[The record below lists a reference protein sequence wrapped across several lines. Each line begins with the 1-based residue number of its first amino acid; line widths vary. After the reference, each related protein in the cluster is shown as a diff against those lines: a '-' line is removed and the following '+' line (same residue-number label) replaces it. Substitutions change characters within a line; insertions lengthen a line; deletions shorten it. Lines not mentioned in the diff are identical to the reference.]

1 MEMVTRT
8 NFPRTSLSRSSV
20 NASVLS
26 EPDEKRIFVRRMFDG
41 IAGTYDL
48 LNRVLSMGT
57 DVTWRRKTVDAL
69 APQPGE
75 RILDLAT
82 GTGDLGLEAA
92 GRDPGI
98 AVTGADISTGM
109 LRYGLGKGR
118 DRAARMTFLAGD
130 AERLPFEDAIFDG
143 LTIGF
148 GIRNVAELDVG
159 LSEMV
164 RVLKPGGRVAILEF
178 SQPHHFLM
186 RTPYLFYFRNV
197 LPNIG
202 RLVSKD
208 PSAYRYLYESVMRF
222 PEGDVFCDRMR
233 GAGFVD
239 VVRHPLTFGIATIY
253 VGRK

>member
-1 MEMVTRT
+1 M
-8 NFPRTSLSRSSV
+8 
-20 NASVLS
+20 NASVLF
-26 EPDEKRIFVRRMFDG
+26 EPDEKRVFVRRMFDG

-48 LNRVLSMGT
+48 LNRVLSVGT
-57 DVTWRRKTVDAL
+57 DVVWRRKTVDAL
-69 APQPGE
+69 APQSGE

-98 AVTGADISTGM
+98 VVTGADISTGM
-109 LRYGLGKGR
+109 LRYGFGKGR

-130 AERLPFEDAIFDG
+130 AERLPFEDATFDG

-148 GIRNVAELDVG
+148 GIRNVADLDVG
-159 LSEMV
+159 LREMA
-164 RVLKPGGRVAILEF
+164 RVLKPGGRTAILEF

-202 RLVSKD
+202 RLISKD
-208 PSAYRYLYESVMRF
+208 PSAYRYLYESVMTF
-222 PEGDVFCDRMR
+222 PEGESFCDCMR
-233 GAGFVD
+233 EAGFGD
-239 VVRHPLTFGIATIY
+239 VICRPLTFGIATIY
-253 VGRK
+253 VGHK